1 MFILTLAKKVYIKYC
16 CSTVVAVAVSAR
28 VTLDDPIIAKAGDR
42 VHTFVRVV
50 RHLSVSC
57 VRCKKRSLSQADP
70 DRPVASARRPALHS
84 GQQRMRQATATA
96 QQTLPRSNCT
106 LASLN
111 RSTFGWVFLNNG

>member
-50 RHLSVSC
+50 RALQKTQSLAG
-57 VRCKKRSLSQADP
+57 RPRSTCCICT
-70 DRPVASARRPALHS
+70 SAGTTLRPAAHAAS
-84 GQQRMRQATATA
+84 HCNGTADTATFELYSRFTK
-96 QQTLPRSNCT
+96 QIYIWL
-106 LASLN
+106 
-111 RSTFGWVFLNNG
+111 GVFK